1 MPEKGKGK
9 DNGKDKGKGKG
20 KDRGKDMGDTSKSGY
35 GKSSYGKDKSSTK
48 SDPYPPTIRAPYQHG
63 RDLIPPGDTGDWYH
77 NEDRGFRQFWSN
89 IRHDW
94 IWGSWEEYH

>member
-1 MPEKGKGK
+1 MPERGK
-9 DNGKDKGKGKG
+9 GKDKGKDKG
-20 KDRGKDMGDTSKSGY
+20 NNKGDTVSGY
-35 GKSSYGKDKSSTK
+35 GKNSCNKNKFYTE
-48 SDPYPPTIRAPYQHG
+48 SDPYPPTRRGTYQNG
-63 RDLIPPGDTGDWYH
+63 LDLIPPGDTGDWYH